1 MGADETLRVDP
12 VVMQGL
18 AVSLG
23 GAAEHLMGQLAELD
37 DRVGQLLGG
46 WRGESGTAYGSAWEL
61 WHQGAREVQAG
72 LSMLAH
78 LVAQAGG
85 AYQDNE
91 AGAAQAL
98 REVRDG

>member
-1 MGADETLRVDP
+1 MGAEETLRVEP
-12 VVMQGL
+12 VVMQDF

-37 DRVGQLLGG
+37 DQVGQMLGG
-46 WRGESGTAYGSAWEL
+46 WRGASGSAYGSAWKL

-72 LSMLAH
+72 LSILAH

-85 AYQDNE
+85 LYGDNE
-91 AGAAQAL
+91 AAAAETM
-98 REVRDG
+98 REVYRG